1 MGSQDTTVP
10 GIIDKAKAPLH
21 KLQAAAL
28 AHQCESSR
36 ALNEDTAA
44 LKSFEKEVVPL
55 PPSGHNGCTYI
66 PDAGGTPCTN
76 ERALVDHVMTP
87 PRRLLPDS
95 VPPLISNESTLFSL
109 LQQLVN

>member
-1 MGSQDTTVP
+1 MRCLHLFLVITVVFF
-10 GIIDKAKAPLH
+10 LVR
-21 KLQAAAL
+21 

-36 ALNEDTAA
+36 VLNEDTAA